1 MDKGAAKT
9 ILCPPPVRQDGAP
22 MSIPSAAVL
31 AELARKSTE
40 LRLAC
45 AALSQSELREWL
57 QTKHGRQI
65 AKEAPDVG
73 DKILAIVRSS
83 SASKNRMAAASLNQL
98 LKYRHAASQLG
109 RGSIRTLSRW

>member
-65 AKEAPDVG
+65 AND
-73 DKILAIVRSS
+73 ILAIVRSS

-109 RGSIRTLSRW
+109 RGSIRTLSQW